1 MAVTTSNAELTR
13 PLCWQDNGSA
23 NHECRETMTSAVA
36 RRTIEGMAE
45 HTSTPK
51 HVAVVGAGMVGLSTA
66 WFLQEHGVSVTVL
79 DREGVAAGSSWGNA
93 GWLTPGITTPLPEPA
108 VLKYGVRAV
117 LSPSS
122 PVYVPPTAN
131 PRLVSFLTRFARN
144 STARRWERAM
154 QALVP
159 INRRS
164 LPAFDVL
171 GENGVAAPTHE
182 AKSFLAAYRTA
193 DERTTLLEEIEQ
205 IHRAGQGIEFD
216 VLDGD
221 EARGVEPSLSDEVGA
236 AIRLHDQRFINPG
249 EYVHALADSVSAR
262 GGVIRSGVT
271 VDDIVDRGSKVEVD
285 GASYDAVVLATGAWL
300 GNLARRFGVRTLVQ
314 AGRGYSFSI
323 PIEHVPSGP
332 VYFPAQ
338 RVACTP
344 LGDRLRVAGMMEF
357 RAPDAPLD
365 ARRIGA
371 ISEAAKPLLRGADL
385 DARQDEW
392 VGARPCTPDGL
403 PLVGATRSPRVY
415 AAGGHGMWGIT
426 LGPATGQLLAEQMVT
441 GRVPAEL
448 AAFNPLR

>member
-1 MAVTTSNAELTR
+1 MPEHSTA
-13 PLCWQDNGSA
+13 PQ
-23 NHECRETMTSAVA
+23 HVA
-36 RRTIEGMAE
+36 
-45 HTSTPK
+45 SQQ
-51 HVAVVGAGMVGLSTA
+51 HVAVVGAGMVGLATA
-66 WFLQEHGVSVTVL
+66 WFLQERGVAVTVL
-79 DREGVAAGSSWGNA
+79 DRDGVAAGSSWGNA

-108 VLKYGVRAV
+108 VLKYGLRAV

-122 PVYVPPTAN
+122 PVYVPPSAN

-144 STARRWERAM
+144 STAKRWSRAM

-164 LPAFDVL
+164 LSAFDVL
-171 GENGVAAPTHE
+171 GEAGVDAQTHE

-205 IHRAGQGIEFD
+205 IHKAGQGIEFD

-221 EARGVEPSLSDEVGA
+221 EAREVEPSLSDEVGA

-249 EYVHALADSVSAR
+249 EYVNALADSVRAR
-262 GGVIRSGVT
+262 GGQIRTGVR
-271 VDDIVDRGSKVEVD
+271 VDDITDRGSSVEVD
-285 GASYDAVVLATGAWL
+285 GSSYDAVVLATGAWL
-300 GNLARRFGVRTLVQ
+300 GDLARRFGVRTIVQ

-365 ARRIGA
+365 ARRISA
-371 ISEAAKPLLRGADL
+371 ITAAAKPLLRGADL
-385 DARQDEW
+385 DARRDEW

-403 PLVGATRSPRVY
+403 PLIGETRSPRVFV
-415 AAGGHGMWGIT
+415 AGGHGMWGIT
-426 LGPATGQLLAEQMVT
+426 LGPATGQLLAEQIVT

-448 AAFNPLR
+448 APFDPLR